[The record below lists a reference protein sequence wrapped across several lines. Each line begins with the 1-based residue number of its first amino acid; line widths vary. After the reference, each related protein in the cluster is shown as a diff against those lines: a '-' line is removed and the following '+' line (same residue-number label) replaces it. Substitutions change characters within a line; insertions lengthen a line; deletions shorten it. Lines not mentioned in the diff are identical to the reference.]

1 MIDGAGGD
9 GTRDGSMR
17 CAANKLTGCS
27 QHYVFLPNVSPSCL
41 LVTCFLKSEAT
52 GLPRNGRNPK
62 NSVNES
68 VSLHT
73 TVKDALLAV
82 LNSL

>member
-9 GTRDGSMR
+9 GTRDGSMH

-27 QHYVFLPNVSPSCL
+27 QRYVSLLNISPSCL

-52 GLPRNGRNPK
+52 GPEGTLN
-62 NSVNES
+62 
-68 VSLHT
+68 T
-73 TVKDALLAV
+73 LLMKV
-82 LNSL
+82 FLYVRQ